1 MILNKNYM
9 KIYQKFQDTVIV
21 GITGKYIANIRKE
34 ERFKISYVS
43 VHCKNLE
50 KEATQKEVEE

>member
-1 MILNKNYM
+1 M
-9 KIYQKFQDTVIV
+9 KVYQKFQDTVII

-34 ERFKISYVS
+34 ERFKISYIS